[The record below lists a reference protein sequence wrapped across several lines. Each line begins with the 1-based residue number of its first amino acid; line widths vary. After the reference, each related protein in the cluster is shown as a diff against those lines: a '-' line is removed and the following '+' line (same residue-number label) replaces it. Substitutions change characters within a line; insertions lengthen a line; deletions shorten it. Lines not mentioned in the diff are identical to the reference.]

1 MSRIACTVQGEGPA
15 LVLVHGITESRRS
28 WDPLLADLAGDH
40 LVVAVDLRG
49 HGESSFGDAYD
60 PVSLATDVHDAV
72 SAVGVS
78 TGGES
83 AVGVSPPIVI
93 GHSLGGVVV
102 SAYAAVFGAKAVV
115 NVDQPLRLASFKD
128 QLGSVESLLRG
139 DEAGFQSF
147 IAALFES
154 MAGPLSPAESARIG
168 ALRQP
173 RQDVVL
179 GIWATVLES
188 SVEEL
193 DATIDALAAGVRV
206 PYLSLHGI
214 DPGPEYAD
222 WLTARIPTALVE
234 VWPDHGHYPHLVD
247 PARFTARLRAFESAV
262 GDQTPG

>member
-49 HGESSFGDAYD
+49 HGESSLGDAYD

-78 TGGES
+78 
-83 AVGVSPPIVI
+83 APIVI

-102 SAYAAVFGAKAVV
+102 SAYAAVFGCRAVV

-139 DEAGFQSF
+139 DEAGFQGF
-147 IAALFES
+147 IAALFDS
-154 MAGPLSPAESARIG
+154 MAAPLSADESARIG
-168 ALRQP
+168 ALRRP

-247 PARFTARLRAFESAV
+247 PARFTARVRAFESAV

>member
-49 HGESSFGDAYD
+49 HGESSLGAAYD

-78 TGGES
+78 TVGAS
-83 AVGVSPPIVI
+83 APIVI

-102 SAYAAVFGAKAVV
+102 SAYAAFFGCRAVV

-139 DEAGFQSF
+139 DEAGFQGF
-147 IAALFES
+147 ITALFDS
-154 MAGPLSPAESARIG
+154 MAGPLSPAESTRIG

-173 RQDVVL
+173 RQDVLL

-193 DATIDALAAGVRV
+193 DATVDALASGVRV

-214 DPGPEYAD
+214 DPGPDYAA
-222 WLTARIPTALVE
+222 WLTARIPTASVE

-247 PARFTARLRAFESAV
+247 PARFTARVRAFESAV